1 VDPGLIRGSSDA
13 KGCRSSFS
21 EHVPVTPLL
30 IRLATSADIGIIA
43 HHRASMFRDM
53 GSVSAALVDEMQR
66 ETRAVLPGMFERGE
80 YVGWLAAP
88 ASDPARIVSG
98 VGVQRRRVQ
107 PFPLRR
113 ADGAVRITQG
123 RQALVVNVFTE
134 AEFRRQ
140 GAARQLMLA
149 MMTWASTAGVDAV
162 VLHAAPDGRALY
174 ESLGFVQTNEMR
186 FPGDIAEWRVPIA

>member
-1 VDPGLIRGSSDA
+1 
-13 KGCRSSFS
+13 
-21 EHVPVTPLL
+21 
-30 IRLATSADIGIIA
+30 
-43 HHRASMFRDM
+43 MFRDM
-53 GSVSAALVDEMQR
+53 GSAPAELFDELLR
-66 ETRAVLPGMFERGE
+66 ETCAVLPEWLDRGE

-88 ASDPARIVSG
+88 LTDPGRIVSG

-107 PFPLRR
+107 PFPLKR
-113 ADGAVRITQG
+113 ADGSVRITQG

-149 MMTWASTAGVDAV
+149 MMHWASTAGLDAV

-186 FPGDIAEWRVPIA
+186 FRGDIAQWQAPVA

>member
-1 VDPGLIRGSSDA
+1 
-13 KGCRSSFS
+13 
-21 EHVPVTPLL
+21 
-30 IRLATSADIGIIA
+30 
-43 HHRASMFRDM
+43 MFRDM
-53 GSVSAALVDEMQR
+53 GSAPAELFDELLR
-66 ETRAVLPGMFERGE
+66 ETCAVLPEWLDRGE

-88 ASDPARIVSG
+88 LTDPGRIVSG

-107 PFPLRR
+107 PFPLKR
-113 ADGAVRITQG
+113 ADGSVRITQG

-149 MMTWASTAGVDAV
+149 MMHWASTAGLDAV

-186 FPGDIAEWRVPIA
+186 FPGDIAEWRAPIA

>member
-1 VDPGLIRGSSDA
+1 MDVA
-13 KGCRSSFS
+13 
-21 EHVPVTPLL
+21 
-30 IRLATSADIGIIA
+30 IIA

-53 GSVSAALVDEMQR
+53 GSVSAELTDEMLR
-66 ETRAVLPGMFERGE
+66 ETRAMLPGMFERGE

-88 ASDPARIVSG
+88 ASEPGRIVSG

-107 PFPLRR
+107 PFPLKRV
-113 ADGAVRITQG
+113 DGSVRISQG
-123 RQALVVNVFTE
+123 WQALVVNVFTE
-134 AEFRRQ
+134 AEFRRR

-186 FPGDIAEWRVPIA
+186 FPGDIAEWRAPVS

>member
-1 VDPGLIRGSSDA
+1 MTS
-13 KGCRSSFS
+13 
-21 EHVPVTPLL
+21 TPLL
-30 IRLATSADIGIIA
+30 IRRATPADVAVIA

-53 GSVSAALVDEMQR
+53 GSAPAELIEEVLLQTSAM
-66 ETRAVLPGMFERGE
+66 LPGMFERGE

-88 ASDPARIVSG
+88 ATDPDRIVSG

-107 PFPLRR
+107 PFPLKR
-113 ADGAVRITQG
+113 ADGSVRITQG

-134 AEFRRQ
+134 AVFRRQ

-149 MMTWASTAGVDAV
+149 MMHWASTAGVDAV

-186 FPGDIAEWRVPIA
+186 FPGDIAEWRAPAT